1 MSMLQSACSSDLEN
15 ASLWQLHIYANTGH
29 KVRREDQAQLEGGQK
44 PAAMLS
50 KRVRQAIQSVLVVG
64 YN

>member
-1 MSMLQSACSSDLEN
+1 MLQSACSSDLEN
-15 ASLWQLHIYANTGH
+15 ASLWQLHIYTKIGH
-29 KVRREDQAQLEGGQK
+29 NVRREDQAQLEGGQK

-50 KRVRQAIQSVLVVG
+50 KRFRQAIQSATCGG